1 MVGVGMRDYKHANRN
16 FKPKV
21 WTNSVLLESGI
32 LEILEALKAI
42 ENRSRSQVLER
53 LIIFFIETQKGQ
65 SNEKAWKRSQ
75 RAYQRTLTNQT
86 KKISLRESNLK
97 ELQRLK
103 RKNNYK
109 LTQIIRL
116 AFLKGINQFKQ
127 ENLLVHLTLK
137 EFDSFLE
144 VLEEKNRKK
153 R

>member
-1 MVGVGMRDYKHANRN
+1 MKKHGSDRN
-16 FKPKV
+16 ELIKE
-21 WTNSVLLESGI
+21 LL
-32 LEILEALKAI
+32 
-42 ENRSRSQVLER
+42 
-53 LIIFFIETQKGQ
+53 
-65 SNEKAWKRSQ
+65 
-75 RAYQRTLTNQT
+75 LTKQ

-97 ELQRLK
+97 ELQKLK

-116 AFLKGINQFKQ
+116 AFLRGLKQFKQ

-144 VLEEKNRKK
+144 VLEEKNNRKK

>member
-1 MVGVGMRDYKHANRN
+1 MRKHGSDHSELI
-16 FKPKV
+16 KE
-21 WTNSVLLESGI
+21 LL
-32 LEILEALKAI
+32 
-42 ENRSRSQVLER
+42 
-53 LIIFFIETQKGQ
+53 
-65 SNEKAWKRSQ
+65 
-75 RAYQRTLTNQT
+75 LTKQ

-116 AFLKGINQFKQ
+116 AFLNGLKQFKK

-144 VLEEKNRKK
+144 ILEEKNQKK